1 MGVLLEKQT
10 FEAKEL
16 IKLHNL
22 KIMPTIKE
30 TEKKITLVVFENNYH
45 MLLRDLEN
53 KKISKVIVDWINKE
67 RDFLS
72 FPKSVNFLKNS
83 KFYHILER

>member
-1 MGVLLEKQT
+1 
-10 FEAKEL
+10 
-16 IKLHNL
+16 
-22 KIMPTIKE
+22 
-30 TEKKITLVVFENNYH
+30 

-72 FPKSVNFLKNS
+72 FPKSVDFLKNS